1 VGKPLKRGVR
11 RLHRIEPMRLF
22 VIISF
27 VLVFIVVA
35 IGQDN
40 VQPKAIPSRRLV
52 TRGDMYS
59 PLSEIYLD
67 LAASA
72 GKPGDMIAMRI
83 CSPDPLPV
91 AIVLAVV
98 DPVGI
103 GTDLADGAHDG
114 LQYSHDHVFVL
125 RSPNCPI
132 THPPYVPVE
141 FWGVPRG
148 AALPPAS
155 EVVKLCQI
163 KISGTN
169 WFDVTGRKRNARSY
183 RLALNDLLLKLRNDS
198 EGIAVIYGQ
207 YNHRPSMSLKRSLKD
222 AELLFKR
229 SGMSPNRFFV
239 RTKPWSYEGAAI
251 LPEQKFP
258 NFVVVDIAKDCDEND

>member
-1 VGKPLKRGVR
+1 
-11 RLHRIEPMRLF
+11 MRLF
-22 VIISF
+22 VTISC
-27 VLVFIVVA
+27 VLIFIVTA

-40 VQPKAIPSRRLV
+40 VQPKAIASRRLV

-72 GKPGDMIAMRI
+72 GKPGDMVALRI

-91 AIVLAVV
+91 AIVEAVV
-98 DPVGI
+98 DPVSI
-103 GTDLADGAHDG
+103 GVDLASGAHAG
-114 LQYSHDHVFVL
+114 LKYSNDHVFIL
-125 RSPNCPI
+125 RSPNCQI
-132 THPPYVPVE
+132 THPPYIPVE

-155 EVVKLCQI
+155 ELAKLCQI
-163 KISGTN
+163 KVSGTD
-169 WFDVTGRKRNARSY
+169 WFDVTGRNRNARSY
-183 RLALNDLLLKLRNDS
+183 RAALNDLLLELRNDS

-207 YNHRPSMSLKRSLKD
+207 YNLRPSMSLKRSLRD
-222 AELLFKR
+222 AESFFKR
-229 SGMSPNRFFV
+229 SGVSRDRFFV
-239 RTKPWSYEGAAI
+239 RMKPWAYEGAAS

-258 NFVVVDIAKDCDEND
+258 NLVIVHIAKDCDDND